1 LRRAGAD
8 AVTMADFNN
17 AVERIVAGLE
27 KRNRLLNPREREIV
41 AYHEMGHALV
51 ALALPGVDPVHKVSI
66 IPRGVGA
73 LGYTIQRPTE
83 DRFLMT
89 KEELENK
96 MAVLLGGRAA
106 ELIVFGHFSTGA
118 ADDLRRVTDIAR
130 SMVTRYGM
138 SPKLGSVAYERDT
151 RSFLQGPDLPMAPR
165 ERDFGEE
172 TGNAI
177 DEEVK
182 AIVDGALER
191 TVGLLKERR
200 EVLERAARRL
210 LEKETLEEAE
220 LLALAGPP
228 APPLPKAAE

>member
-1 LRRAGAD
+1 
-8 AVTMADFNN
+8 MADFGN

-27 KRNRLLNPREREIV
+27 KRNRLLNPKERQIV

-66 IPRGVGA
+66 IPRGIGS

-89 KEELENK
+89 REELENK

-106 ELIVFGHFSTGA
+106 ELIVFGHLSTGA

-138 SPKLGSVAYERDT
+138 SDKLGNVAYDRDPRTLLISSGLPSPPNERDYAEKT
-151 RSFLQGPDLPMAPR
+151 AA
-165 ERDFGEE
+165 
-172 TGNAI
+172 TV
-177 DEEVK
+177 DEEVR
-182 AIVDGALER
+182 AIVER
-191 TVGLLKERR
+191 AFQRTLDLLKQRR
-200 EVLERAARRL
+200 AVLDRTAQRL

-220 LLALAGPP
+220 LTQLVNRPEPRSPQA
-228 APPLPKAAE
+228 AAE